1 MKRLVSS
8 LMAFALLL
16 LFTTGVVASGYNVNV
31 NDSGNMTLTSEDPTI
46 HPATSIM
53 VVVTKGNVDWN
64 NETQWLA
71 EDGSGVEFIGSTT
84 HEDGA
89 NITFKNPGIYNTYIK
104 VGTAAA
110 TSKKVIYIN
119 SAASTSALSALL
131 AAISQTATDV
141 ENVIE
146 ANRSGLGLF
155 AEDVVDLSTYDFA
168 SASTIIL
175 NSLQG
180 KTSLNPVET
189 LEAIRKSVLAVELN
203 NNNVSDLDIY
213 KDWFLKSTDKITKHY
228 NSAYKNQVTALIS
241 GKGFINASE
250 LDQFVKES
258 IVLVNVNNATE
269 AGQIRTMLSDMA
281 TELGFDSTKLTID
294 CCSSVAAHDAFANFA
309 ALKAYVNAFVVT
321 PPPVD
326 DPPSGGGGGGGGG
339 GMNAYTHPLT
349 GTESVTNPEPVAPI
363 EVFSDIS
370 SVAWAKDAIL
380 DLYNKGVINGREE
393 GRFYPNDSVSREEF
407 VKMLMAAFDLEL
419 VDDSELPF
427 SDVDQNEWYYN
438 YIKSAYIA
446 GVTKGITE
454 NSFGIGQNIS
464 RQDLCTMIVNAITV
478 LEGTIEGDANVTFGD
493 EASIEDYAKEAVK
506 TLTSAG
512 VLSGDENKNF
522 NPAMRATRAE
532 AAKIIYYTIKAVKFQ

>member
-228 NSAYKNQVTALIS
+228 NSAL
-241 GKGFINASE
+241 
-250 LDQFVKES
+250 
-258 IVLVNVNNATE
+258 
-269 AGQIRTMLSDMA
+269 GQRIQ
-281 TELGFDSTKLTID
+281 I
-294 CCSSVAAHDAFANFA
+294 
-309 ALKAYVNAFVVT
+309 
-321 PPPVD
+321 
-326 DPPSGGGGGGGGG
+326 
-339 GMNAYTHPLT
+339 
-349 GTESVTNPEPVAPI
+349 
-363 EVFSDIS
+363 
-370 SVAWAKDAIL
+370 
-380 DLYNKGVINGREE
+380 
-393 GRFYPNDSVSREEF
+393 
-407 VKMLMAAFDLEL
+407 
-419 VDDSELPF
+419 
-427 SDVDQNEWYYN
+427 
-438 YIKSAYIA
+438 
-446 GVTKGITE
+446 
-454 NSFGIGQNIS
+454 
-464 RQDLCTMIVNAITV
+464 
-478 LEGTIEGDANVTFGD
+478 
-493 EASIEDYAKEAVK
+493 
-506 TLTSAG
+506 
-512 VLSGDENKNF
+512 
-522 NPAMRATRAE
+522 
-532 AAKIIYYTIKAVKFQ
+532 